1 MSGFESLLQ
10 RYLSIPSNSESENML
25 RLLIRMGLM
34 VTGADE
40 GSLLVLDDAESTLL
54 FAMTIG
60 NEDSAAAL
68 RGQRVPLGQGITGL
82 AAATLEVQIGAPLYK
97 DVQQS
102 VRMDGAADGPTA
114 VMAAPMLIGERLVGV
129 ITAVS
134 FVAHKHFTTE
144 DGKLFGGFAAIAGV
158 LVDQGRR
165 LTRLSTTTSI
175 GVDSADQA
183 RIRIAASIARMA
195 QVRPVALEE
204 IAVQIESVERL
215 VTGGT

>member
-10 RYLSIPSNSESENML
+10 RYLSIPSNSESENTL
-25 RLLIRMGLM
+25 RLLIRMGLL

-40 GSLLVLDDAESTLL
+40 GSLLVLDEASNDLL

-60 NEDSAAAL
+60 DEASEAAL

-82 AAATLEVQIGAPLYK
+82 AAATLEVQIGAPTYK

-102 VRMDGAADGPTA
+102 ERADGASSGPTA
-114 VMAAPMLIGERLVGV
+114 VMAAPMMIGERLVGV

-134 FVAHKHFTTE
+134 FAPGKHFTTQ

-165 LTRLSTTTSI
+165 LARLSEAAGSA
-175 GVDSADQA
+175 DPADQA
-183 RIRIAASIARMA
+183 RGQIAASIARIA
-195 QVRPVALEE
+195 LVRPEALTE
-204 IAVQIESVERL
+204 IATQLASVERL
-215 VTGGT
+215 VAGHA